1 MRIAREALAGL
12 TALLAMVA
20 TRGQERKIESLHLA
34 RRQSRRSK
42 KADECGL
49 TRYRRAKGPGSYSEH
64 DGRVGAR
71 LEAEFYKR
79 QATG

>member
-1 MRIAREALAGL
+1 VRIAREALAGL

-20 TRGQERKIESLHLA
+20 TRGEQRKIESLQLS
-34 RRQSRRSK
+34 RRRTNRSK
-42 KADECGL
+42 KADEHGL